1 MSGFLV
7 SMEGAVSQGIVW
19 GIMVLGVYITYKI
32 LDIADLT
39 VDGSFALGSVVC
51 ALLIVKYEM
60 NPLLAALIAGGAGM
74 LAGAATGFLHTVC
87 EIPAILAG
95 ILTQLGLWSVNL
107 RILDGASNMPILKK
121 ETLFTGWVESTGMN
135 QATVVMIL
143 GLIIAVVVIILLYWF
158 FGTEVGAAL
167 RATGN
172 NEDMI
177 RALGVNTKGTKMLG
191 LMISNGLVGLS
202 GGLVAQMNKY
212 GDINSG
218 VGTIVVGLAAI
229 VIGEVLMGRLI
240 SFGSKLSSAI
250 VGSVLYFVIRAV
262 VLRLGMKANDMK
274 LFSAVFVAVALS
286 VPVLIQKW
294 RLKRSYVEGDK

>member
-1 MSGFLV
+1 
-7 SMEGAVSQGIVW
+7 
-19 GIMVLGVYITYKI
+19 
-32 LDIADLT
+32 
-39 VDGSFALGSVVC
+39 
-51 ALLIVKYEM
+51 
-60 NPLLAALIAGGAGM
+60 
-74 LAGAATGFLHTVC
+74 
-87 EIPAILAG
+87 
-95 ILTQLGLWSVNL
+95 
-107 RILDGASNMPILKK
+107 
-121 ETLFTGWVESTGMN
+121 MN

-218 VGTIVVGLAAI
+218 VGAIVVGLAAI

>member
-1 MSGFLV
+1 M
-7 SMEGAVSQGIVW
+7 
-19 GIMVLGVYITYKI
+19 
-32 LDIADLT
+32 
-39 VDGSFALGSVVC
+39 
-51 ALLIVKYEM
+51 
-60 NPLLAALIAGGAGM
+60 
-74 LAGAATGFLHTVC
+74 
-87 EIPAILAG
+87 
-95 ILTQLGLWSVNL
+95 NL

-121 ETLFTGWVESTGMN
+121 DTIFSVWVDKTGMN
-135 QATVVMIL
+135 QATVVLIL
-143 GLIIAVVVIILLYWF
+143 GLLIAAAVILLLYWF

-177 RALGVNTKGTKMLG
+177 RALGVNTKGTKMLA

-218 VGTIVVGLAAI
+218 VGAIVVGLAAI

-240 SFGSKLSSAI
+240 SFGSKLSSAV
-250 VGSVLYFVIRAV
+250 VGSVLYFAIRAV

-294 RLKRSYVEGDK
+294 KMKRSYVEGDE

>member
-7 SMEGAVSQGIVW
+7 SMEGAVSQGIIW

-74 LAGAATGFLHTVC
+74 LAGAVTGFLHTVC

-143 GLIIAVVVIILLYWF
+143 GLVIAVVIIVLLYWF

-218 VGTIVVGLAAI
+218 VGAIVVGLAAI
-229 VIGEVLMGRLI
+229 VIGEVLMGKLI

>member
-7 SMEGAVSQGIVW
+7 SMEGAVSQGIIW

-74 LAGAATGFLHTVC
+74 LAGAVTGFLHTVC

-143 GLIIAVVVIILLYWF
+143 GLVIAVVIIVLLYWF

-172 NEDMI
+172 NRYDSGTGREHQGNQNA
-177 RALGVNTKGTKMLG
+177 RADDQQRAGRAFRR
-191 LMISNGLVGLS
+191 S
-202 GGLVAQMNKY
+202 G
-212 GDINSG
+212 
-218 VGTIVVGLAAI
+218 
-229 VIGEVLMGRLI
+229 
-240 SFGSKLSSAI
+240 SS
-250 VGSVLYFVIRAV
+250 
-262 VLRLGMKANDMK
+262 D
-274 LFSAVFVAVALS
+274 
-286 VPVLIQKW
+286 
-294 RLKRSYVEGDK
+294 E

>member
-7 SMEGAVSQGIVW
+7 SMEGAISQGIVW

-39 VDGSFALGSVVC
+39 VDGSFATGSCVC
-51 ALLIVKYEM
+51 ALMIVKYDM
-60 NPLLAALIAGGAGM
+60 NPLLALVVACAAGM
-74 LAGAATGFLHTVC
+74 LAGAVTGFLHTVC

-107 RILDGASNMPILKK
+107 RIMDGASNMPILRKQ
-121 ETLFTGWVESTGMN
+121 TIFTKWVENTGVN
-135 QATVVMIL
+135 QATVVLVL
-143 GLIIAVVVIILLYWF
+143 GLVIAVFVIILLYWF
-158 FGTEVGAAL
+158 FGTEIGASL

-177 RALGVNTKGTKMLG
+177 RALGVNTKVTKMLA

-202 GGLVAQMNKY
+202 GGLVAQMSKY

-218 VGTIVVGLAAI
+218 VGAIVVGLAAI

-240 SFGSKLSSAI
+240 SFGSKLSAAV
-250 VGSVLYFVIRAV
+250 VGSVIYFVIRAL
-262 VLRLGMKANDMK
+262 VLRMGMKANDMK
-274 LFSAVFVAVALS
+274 LFSAVFVGVALS
-286 VPVLIQKW
+286 VPVLVQKW
-294 RLKRSYVEGDK
+294 KVKRAYVEGDE